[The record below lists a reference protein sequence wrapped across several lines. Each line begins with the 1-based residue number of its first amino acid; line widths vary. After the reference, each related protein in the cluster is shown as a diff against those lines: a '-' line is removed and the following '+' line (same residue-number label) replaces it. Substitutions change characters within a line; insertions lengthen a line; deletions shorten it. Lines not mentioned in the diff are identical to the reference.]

1 MKKSFV
7 LLASILFGVSAYA
20 SIPIIDA
27 SSVIES
33 QSLSS
38 GLLEIITASMEDET
52 IIAAILCFSL
62 GIFGA
67 HWFYLGN
74 KAKGYS
80 RLGLLLGG
88 YAVIFAGYAVIFAG
102 ALASVST
109 GILGIALACYV
120 LGYLAI
126 LADFALMIIDLVNI
140 LTNKV

>member
-38 GLLEIITASMEDET
+38 GLLEVITASLEDET
-52 IIAAILCFSL
+52 LIAAILCLSL

-67 HWFYLGN
+67 HWFYLGK

-88 YAVIFAGYAVIFAG
+88 YALIFAG
-102 ALASVST
+102 ALVSVST
-109 GILGIALACYV
+109 GIIAIALACYV

-126 LADFALMIIDLVNI
+126 LADFALMVIDLVNI
-140 LTNKV
+140 LTDKV

>member
-38 GLLEIITASMEDET
+38 GLLEVITASLEDET
-52 IIAAILCFSL
+52 LIAAILCLSL

-80 RLGLLLGG
+80 RLGLLLG
-88 YAVIFAGYAVIFAG
+88 GYAVIFAG

>member
-1 MKKSFV
+1 MKKSLV

-38 GLLEIITASMEDET
+38 GLLEVITASLEDET
-52 IIAAILCFSL
+52 LIAAILCLSL

-80 RLGLLLGG
+80 RLGLLLG
-88 YAVIFAGYAVIFAG
+88 GYAVIFAG

>member
-1 MKKSFV
+1 MKKSLL

-38 GLLEIITASMEDET
+38 SLLEVITASMEDET
-52 IIAAILCFSL
+52 LIAALLCFFLGNL
-62 GIFGA
+62 GI

-74 KAKGYS
+74 KAKGFA
-80 RLGLLLGG
+80 RLGLFL
-88 YAVIFAGYAVIFAG
+88 AGYALVIAG
-102 ALASVST
+102 GVAVSPALALVGS
-109 GILGIALACYV
+109 A
-120 LGYLAI
+120 AI
-126 LADFALMIIDLVNI
+126 LVNFVLVIMDLIKI